1 MPRIKQKAEA
11 YAEEDFR
18 REVRSRQGYY
28 DLMSQQALAE
38 KADIPRPTLRK
49 RLLEPE
55 GMTVAELRKL
65 VRTLK
70 PDPKIL
76 LLLIGYSAKDVRS
89 MDKEQEAADAS

>member
-28 DLMSQQALAE
+28 DLMSQQAQAE
-38 KADIPRPTLRK
+38 QADIPRPTLRK

-55 GMTVAELRKL
+55 GMTVAEMRKL
-65 VRTLK
+65 VQTLK
-70 PDPKIL
+70 PDPKVL
-76 LLLIGYSAKDVRS
+76 LLLLGYTAKDIRS
-89 MDKEQEAADAS
+89 MKAEQEAADAS